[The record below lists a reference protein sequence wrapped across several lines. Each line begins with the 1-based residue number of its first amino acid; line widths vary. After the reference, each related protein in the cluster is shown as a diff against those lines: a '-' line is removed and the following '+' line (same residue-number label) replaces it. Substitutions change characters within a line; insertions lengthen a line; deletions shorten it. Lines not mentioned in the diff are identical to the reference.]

1 MGVSVFFACDGL
13 KSGQM
18 SGDLCGRQ
26 WWAGKSDAKHDKLM
40 VACDLHPDTAPKM
53 LGLAR

>member
-1 MGVSVFFACDGL
+1 MGVSVFFARDGL

-18 SGDLCGRQ
+18 SGDLFGRQ
-26 WWAGKSDAKHDKLM
+26 SWDGKNGAKNDKLM